1 MAVAFCVCVCACLCV
16 CVLAHTNDPGLESDL
31 ETTVLPTSGYQSDL
45 LL

>member
-1 MAVAFCVCVCACLCV
+1 MAVAFCVCVRVCV